1 MITYLLLFMLMSP
14 QSQPYCGK
22 IVVQRY
28 PVQDV
33 LGKNGFVLQENEPQ
47 VLTQEKVKE
56 IATNVVGKFAAKL
69 DCVELKFEQC
79 QKLNYNQ
86 SPPEQDKEWEARFSL
101 WYKGIRINDTLRVV
115 VTRHKVR
122 AGYGSFYKV
131 IHDEKCKSSKRIS
144 KSAAEKTFYG
154 NISRSDKR
162 EILPIELVWHYN
174 CYHPNKRNVLMPY
187 WKDMQTE
194 WEGATPDMISYCDGS
209 VIPEFVN

>member
-33 LGKNGFVLQENEPQ
+33 LGKNGYMLQKDEPQ
-47 VLTQEKVKE
+47 VLTRERVKK

-86 SPPEQDKEWEARFSL
+86 SPPEQDEEWEARFSL

-115 VTRHKVR
+115 VTQHKVR
-122 AGYGSFYKV
+122 AGYGCFYKV
-131 IHDEKCKSSKRIS
+131 IHDEKCKSCKRIS
-144 KSAAEKTFYG
+144 RSAAEKIFYG
-154 NISRSDKR
+154 NVKLSDSEK
-162 EILPIELVWHYN
+162 L
-174 CYHPNKRNVLMPY
+174 
-187 WKDMQTE
+187 
-194 WEGATPDMISYCDGS
+194 
-209 VIPEFVN
+209 